1 MKRASL
7 LLLSTVIALSTSACS
22 STTSESE
29 PSSGKNE
36 LLVQPTPTCSTEEFS
51 GGSDWIKGQI
61 KAFGDAD
68 PEKAYSYASESFRT
82 KNSLEDFAAIIVSQ
96 YTMLLDIKDF
106 QIISCDKNGELFT
119 YKLQISD
126 NQANS
131 YAMEYVLSYSNKK
144 WGVEGAS
151 VSLKITN

>member
-68 PEKAYSYASESFRT
+68 PKKAYSYASERFQAT
-82 KNSLEDFAAIIVSQ
+82 TSLENFEAIIISQ
-96 YTMLLDIKDF
+96 YGMLLDIRNFK
-106 QIISCDKNGELFT
+106 ILSCDKSDDLFIYTLEL
-119 YKLQISD
+119 ID
-126 NQANS
+126 NESNS
-131 YAMEYVLSYSNKK
+131 YVMEYAISYLDNR

-151 VSLKITN
+151 ISPKTS